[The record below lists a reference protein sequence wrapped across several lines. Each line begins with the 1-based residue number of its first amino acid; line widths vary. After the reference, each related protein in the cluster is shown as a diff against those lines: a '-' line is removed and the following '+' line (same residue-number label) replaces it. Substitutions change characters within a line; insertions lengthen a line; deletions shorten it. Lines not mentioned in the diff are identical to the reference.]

1 MTKIKQ
7 ILSYIFN
14 ESMTEGIYPEDLKKA
29 RVVQIFKSGNP
40 SSVNMPI
47 STLSIFYKINEISF
61 IEELLTI

>member
-29 RVVQIFKSGNP
+29 RVVQIFKSIISKQANLNI
-40 SSVNMPI
+40 VNF
-47 STLSIFYKINEISF
+47 L
-61 IEELLTI
+61 